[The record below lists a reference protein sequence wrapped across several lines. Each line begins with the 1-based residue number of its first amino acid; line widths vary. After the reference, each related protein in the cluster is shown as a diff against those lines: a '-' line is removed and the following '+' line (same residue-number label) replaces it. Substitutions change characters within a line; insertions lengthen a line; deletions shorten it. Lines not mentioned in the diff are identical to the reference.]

1 MPVSFHPAYQ
11 SLNTYY
17 YAVMGVVTLTALAVV
32 ARFPMRRGWIA
43 GVAVVGLAFFVGY
56 GVVMA
61 RDVAPYCDFTNFWD
75 VGTDVLSGRDPID
88 RVRNLSMPPLNPPT
102 AYPMFALLALLPYAK
117 SFAVW
122 TLINVFL
129 CLTLVPLFRKVLWRS
144 SGGLRPELLAL
155 FAAFLALS
163 NATRAGLS
171 AGQLA
176 IFTASAIA
184 AALIARESGRPV
196 LAGLCLSA
204 ATVKVNTLFPFLL
217 LFGRRSDLKTWVTLA
232 LVSLAL
238 CLGSGKAAELPGR
251 LVAWAGSIKRV
262 GDEGGPNDFSFAV
275 RDNSDVIGFDHAVYR
290 LGLHDRTAVRLVQ
303 LASVALLGAWLGRE
317 VLMRDRLSRAEAVAL
332 VSLYSML
339 FLYHRSTDTI
349 ILGLPLLYTA
359 WRATTATGRARLW
372 FTASAVATVAV
383 LLLQRKLL
391 YQAQVFSFGHGTLGR
406 VVQAVVLPYAVWS
419 LLIALACLRLG
430 LRASGLRAAKT
441 VSLDLSPLD
450 RE

>member
-1 MPVSFHPAYQ
+1 VSFHPAYQ

-32 ARFPMRRGWIA
+32 ARLPMRRGWVA
-43 GVAVVGLAFFVGY
+43 GVAVLGLAFFVGY

-129 CLTLVPLFRKVLWRS
+129 CLTLVPLFRKVLWRGEGKGQGYVQGAS
-144 SGGLRPELLAL
+144 AAGGLPPESLAL
-155 FAAFLALS
+155 LAAFLALS

-171 AGQLA
+171 VGQLA

-184 AALIARESGRPV
+184 TALVARDAGRPV

-204 ATVKVNTLFPFLL
+204 ATVKVNTLVPFLL

-238 CLGSGKAAELPGR
+238 CLGSGRAAELPGR
-251 LVAWAGSIKRV
+251 LRAWAGSIKRV
-262 GDEGGPNDFSFAV
+262 GEEGGPNDFSFAV
-275 RDNSDVIGFDHAVYR
+275 RDNSDVIGFDHAVFR

-303 LASVALLGAWLGRE
+303 IASVALLGAWLGRE
-317 VLMRDRLSRAEAVAL
+317 VLIRDRLSRAEAVVL

-359 WRATTATGRARLW
+359 WRATTETGRARLW
-372 FTASAVATVAV
+372 FTASAVATLAV

-391 YQAQVFSFGHGTLGR
+391 YQAQVFSIGHGSLGR

-419 LLIALACLRLG
+419 LLIALACLWLG
-430 LRASGLRAAKT
+430 LRAAEGGLEP
-441 VSLDLSPLD
+441 S
-450 RE
+450 